1 MSKHNNLVQ
10 IPVGHIC
17 ITELEFLNMHKQLIH
32 FQTELRL
39 RTSECRSLDGEVE
52 DLKKQ
57 LAASEAKVSDL
68 EKELNEKQDRVLYW
82 YQKYTD
88 LADKLNAVKDHAETE
103 EA

>member
-1 MSKHNNLVQ
+1 MKKQQLVQ
-10 IPVGHIC
+10 IPVGHVC
-17 ITELEFLNMHKQLIH
+17 ISAHDFSMLNLEINEL
-32 FQTELRL
+32 QTAR
-39 RTSECRSLDGEVE
+39 SEYREKINILEHQKTVLSQKLGDSVE
-52 DLKKQ
+52 
-57 LAASEAKVSDL
+57 KVSDL

>member
-10 IPVGHIC
+10 IPVGYVC
-17 ITELEFLNMHKQLIH
+17 IPGADFFNMKFDNCNQFKQLR
-32 FQTELRL
+32 ELRAQI
-39 RTSECRSLDGEVE
+39 E
-52 DLKKQ
+52 DLEEHINNLEVD
-57 LAASEAKVSDL
+57 LAASEAKVSNL

-88 LADKLNAVKDHAETE
+88 LFDKLNTVKDHAETE